1 MMVGE
6 DFILADDETGAEE
19 VFLNFGSAALQAIDH
34 VSVAIFERLAV
45 GIDRTVTQRAVCAL
59 VEEGNRNVQQADA
72 GGVGANDAFGC
83 VGLRF
88 YFFQAVRCLIQLFAE
103 AGDFASIGG
112 GKPLPKIVGLF
123 LELPFL
129 LGDV

>member
-45 GIDRTVTQRAVCAL
+45 GIDGTVTQRAACAL
-59 VEEGNRNVQQADA
+59 VQEGNRNVEQADA
-72 GGVGANDAFGC
+72 GSVGSNDTFGG

-88 YFFQAVRCLIQLFAE
+88 YFFQAVSCLIQLFPE
-103 AGDFASIGG
+103 AGNLAGVGG
-112 GKPLPKIVGLF
+112 
-123 LELPFL
+123 
-129 LGDV
+129 